1 MSEKLNHTE
10 RLDALREG
18 IAPDRPPISMWRH
31 FYMEEND
38 PDQFAESMINW
49 QKRFDWDFLKINPK
63 ASFHYEPWG
72 VKMTYSPD
80 GTQKPQRKSFPI
92 STIDDW
98 GKIRQL
104 PPTHPEFDKQLRSIS
119 KIRKALPRPF
129 RIVMTLFNPISI
141 AGDMVPSDDI
151 LVEHIRETPRAVM
164 QALREIQQTL
174 IQLVPEMRNAGA
186 DGVFFATTQWASA
199 DILTVEET
207 RRFGLDFDRA
217 VYAAAGD
224 DAFNVLHVCASNNYL
239 KEYADLDAALTNW
252 DASDPTNMTLGD
264 GYEVLRRPVMGGIAH
279 STDLV
284 DDSQDLL
291 REKTKRLVDSHR
303 RLPFAVGPG
312 CAVPVT
318 VPMESIQAVRDAVE
332 EETR

>member
-1 MSEKLNHTE
+1 MTEKLNHAD
-10 RLDALREG
+10 RLDALKEG
-18 IAPDRPPISMWRH
+18 ITPDRPPISMWRH
-31 FYMEEND
+31 FYIEEND
-38 PDQFAESMINW
+38 PDRFAEAMIGW
-49 QKRFDWDFLKINPK
+49 QKQFDWDFLKINPK

-80 GTQKPQRKSFPI
+80 GIQKPQRRSFPI
-92 STIDDW
+92 QDIADW
-98 GKIRQL
+98 EKVKRL
-104 PPTHPEFDKQLRSIS
+104 PTTHPEFDRQLRSIS

-141 AGDMVPSDDI
+141 AGDMVPSDDM
-151 LVEHIRETPRAVM
+151 LVEHIRENPRAVM
-164 QALREIQQTL
+164 EALREIQETL
-174 IQLVPEMRNAGA
+174 IGLVPEIRNAGA
-186 DGVFFATTQWASA
+186 DGLFFATTQWASA
-199 DILTVEET
+199 DLLTVEET

-217 VYAAAGD
+217 VCAAAGE

-264 GYEVLRRPVMGGIAH
+264 GYEVLRRPVMGGIGH
-279 STDLV
+279 KSDLV
-284 DDSQDLL
+284 NDTPSLL

-318 VPMESIQAVRDAVE
+318 VPMESIKAVRDAVE
-332 EETR
+332 EMAR